1 MFENS
6 IYQGL
11 GLSEFNIKNMDFYKI
26 KNILKK
32 IIMINVNNI
41 QPVMITKYLK
51 FIEILSTNTNI
62 EPYIRFNHIINTD
75 TCGWVKVTD
84 YEVEDKDKKKL
95 TLSTIFVL
103 RGEQN
108 VNSKD
113 KDGKTI
119 TTKKPAVVFVANLP
133 LNVDLTIKPQMQ
145 IDGKKVIDLTLT
157 NCNQND
163 GCKAIGSLNN
173 DSIEKMKKGK
183 ILSVITRSFGSAQNI
198 KIDFPLKDF
207 DSEFKKI

>member
-1 MFENS
+1 MFVEFSKKITNVRTLLIKKYALY
-6 IYQGL
+6 IYLFLLCFMTSAYSQINTT
-11 GLSEFNIKNMDFYKI
+11 SWIKNCVKDANNKENCSIAI
-26 KNILKK
+26 KN
-32 IIMINVNNI
+32 
-41 QPVMITKYLK
+41 
-51 FIEILSTNTNI
+51 
-62 EPYIRFNHIINTD
+62 
-75 TCGWVKVTD
+75 
-84 YEVEDKDKKKL
+84 EVEDKDKKKI
-95 TLSTIFVL
+95 TLSTVFVL
-103 RGEQN
+103 RGEEN

-163 GCKAIGSLNN
+163 GCKAIGSLSN